1 MTAWIEFLKRQYR
14 NGNITDADLENIY
27 IPKGIKGNNKL
38 STEEKNA
45 IKGYGKKGKSNG
57 KQNK

>member
-14 NGNITDADLENIY
+14 NGVITDTDLEDIY

-38 STEEKNA
+38 TTEQKNE
-45 IKGYGKKGKSNG
+45 IKGYGKKKNG

>member
-14 NGNITDADLENIY
+14 KGNITDADLEDIY

-38 STEEKNA
+38 SASEKNE

-57 KQNK
+57 K